1 MFAHTG
7 YEIISCTY
15 LMYGDM
21 QEKDRQFVAELKKIG
36 GGETFFFLAYQYL
49 VVADG
54 NVSRRLL

>member
-1 MFAHTG
+1 
-7 YEIISCTY
+7 
-15 LMYGDM
+15 MYGDM